1 MTNTMNLKTNLNIN
15 LWIEGLQGSGKS
27 TLLQE
32 IVTLR
37 SDYKF
42 CREGDY
48 SPVELAWC
56 TWMDKGQYE
65 AVLARYEAISEEIK
79 QYTVQEND
87 RYIVMYTQIL
97 TDIPGFH
104 RDLEQYEIYN
114 GRKSFDEVK
123 DIVTSRYTAFRDTG
137 YVFEC
142 SFLQNLTE
150 DLILFHEKSD
160 EEILEIY
167 RELFAALDKE
177 SFRLVYLYSE
187 DVEENIRIISKERSD
202 TDGTPLWLPMML
214 EYLKNSPYGMKR
226 GLENFDDLIAHLKH
240 RQELELRIIKEIVG
254 ERAVVLKSKQ
264 WTRKELSDILKSR

>member
-1 MTNTMNLKTNLNIN
+1 MTNTMNKKTN

-27 TLLQE
+27 TLLQK
-32 IVTLR
+32 IVNLQP
-37 SDYKF
+37 DYKV

-56 TWMDKGQYE
+56 AWLDKEQYE
-65 AVLARYEAISEEIK
+65 AVLTRYGAISEEIK
-79 QYTVQEND
+79 LHTVHESD

-123 DIVTSRYTAFRDTG
+123 DIVTSRYKAFHNTG

-160 EEILEIY
+160 EEILKFY
-167 RELFAALDKE
+167 RELYAALDKE
-177 SFRLVYLYSE
+177 NFRLLYLYSE
-187 DVEENIRIISKERSD
+187 NIEENIRIISKERSD

-214 EYLKNSPYGMKR
+214 EYLKNSPYGMKH
-226 GLENFDDLIAHLKH
+226 GLGSFEDLIAHLKH
-240 RQELELRIIKEIVG
+240 RQELELRIVKEIVD
-254 ERAVVLKSKQ
+254 ERAVVLPSKK
-264 WTRKELSDILKSR
+264 WTKEMLKFDTDRV